1 MTDGSASRTALSTA
15 LMRAAHTRNDRPQL
29 IDDPWGDTLVSP
41 AEKTALYRRILAG
54 ARPQTRAKF
63 EALGSQQAV
72 IDVALRAHPTYGGV
86 VVRTRYAED
95 ALEAAVTRGARQYV
109 LIGAGFDSFIVRQPL
124 FARDI
129 AIFEIDHPATQAM
142 KRERLETC
150 GAAVPPNVRFVP
162 ADLAAESLAS
172 VLARCGFSRIVPGFF
187 SWLGV
192 TIYLTRETNLATLAG
207 IAESSAPAS
216 EVVFTYID
224 QRALEEGASDTMGRM
239 RAARAAENEPWVSGF
254 DPTTLAD
261 DVRALGLELVED
273 LGSSGLSERYL
284 AERTD
289 GLLLGGAGHIARA
302 RVIST

>member
-15 LMRAAHTRNDRPQL
+15 LMRALHTRKDRPRL

-54 ARPQTRAKF
+54 ARPETRVKF
-63 EALGSQQAV
+63 EALGSLQPV
-72 IDVALRAHPTYGGV
+72 IDIALRAHPSYGGV
-86 VVRTRYAED
+86 IVRTRYAED
-95 ALEAAVTRGARQYV
+95 ALEAAVQRGVRQYV

-142 KRERLETC
+142 KRERLEAC
-150 GAAVPPNVRFVP
+150 GAAIPPNVRFVP

-172 VLARCGFSRIVPGFF
+172 VLARCGFSRIVPAFF

-207 IAESSAPAS
+207 IAKSSAPGS

-224 QRALEEGASDTMGRM
+224 QRALEDGASDTMGRM

-254 DPTTLAD
+254 DPATLGD
-261 DVRALGLELVED
+261 DLRALGLELVED
-273 LGSSGLSERYL
+273 LGSVGLSERYV
-284 AERTD
+284 ARRTD
-289 GLLLGGAGHIARA
+289 GLLLGKAGHIARV
-302 RVIST
+302 RVVTT